1 MYKDWRDS
9 DSGTLAV
16 GKPGLLQ
23 CALLPGLTTVAAAP
37 DPTPLLFQRL
47 GRKAWLPPG
56 ATCLHQKW
64 IPLDPLFS
72 RCSFPKQGLC
82 VRISLVEAGNMW
94 GPASKS
100 WDPRSS
106 GICLREVGLT
116 GLEMPRH
123 TKGVQ
128 ICCEARKYDVSSR
141 DRFQTNVDS
150 DHLWRVQ
157 TEWLEFYGRISG
169 SVDHI
174 GMALTTW
181 KHSFWVEGCVRN
193 IHIYAMELF

>member
-1 MYKDWRDS
+1 
-9 DSGTLAV
+9 
-16 GKPGLLQ
+16 
-23 CALLPGLTTVAAAP
+23 
-37 DPTPLLFQRL
+37 
-47 GRKAWLPPG
+47 
-56 ATCLHQKW
+56 
-64 IPLDPLFS
+64 
-72 RCSFPKQGLC
+72 
-82 VRISLVEAGNMW
+82 MW
-94 GPASKS
+94 GPPSKS
-100 WDPRSS
+100 WDPKSS
-106 GICLREVGLT
+106 EICLREVGLR

-150 DHLWRVQ
+150 DHLWRVK
-157 TEWLEFYGRISG
+157 TEGLLWLEFHGRISE

-181 KHSFWVEGCVRN
+181 KHSFGVERCVHN